1 MKMTRF
7 PSEAVVLSYLVPH
20 YAAILWDR
28 GYSVKAIATILDRH
42 HNTIRYQLR
51 KAGRI
56 GSYPKAGRPTDE
68 ERAVKTVRTKGV
80 RLPAKLKALVEAKCG
95 SVTKSGSEK

>member
-1 MKMTRF
+1 MTKF
-7 PSEAVVLSYLVPH
+7 PSEAMVLAYLVPH

-28 GYSVKAIATILDRH
+28 GYSVKEIATILDRH

-68 ERAVKTVRTKGV
+68 ERAANTVRTKGV

-95 SVTKSGSEK
+95 SATRSGSGR